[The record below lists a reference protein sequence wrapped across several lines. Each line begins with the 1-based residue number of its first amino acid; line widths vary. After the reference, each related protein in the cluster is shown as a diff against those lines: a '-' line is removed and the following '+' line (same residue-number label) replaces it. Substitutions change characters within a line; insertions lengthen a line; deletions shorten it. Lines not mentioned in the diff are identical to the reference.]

1 MVFQVRMV
9 KRYGKENRIK
19 KAENTRSRPI
29 FSTAISS
36 DNLLCSRGRLNVPRK
51 MYIGIAEILLTVHTL
66 GGGGGV
72 VNRPIYFPRP
82 RCPSIVLLAS
92 RKTTFPRS
100 LLKRITSYVPPS
112 SVSMVRLGRENTV
125 SCFLE
130 EALRE
135 LKVENDTATAIKRE
149 IAKFLWNN

>member
-51 MYIGIAEILLTVHTL
+51 MYIGIAEILLTVHTHWEGEEGHRKSAHL
-66 GGGGGV
+66 FSTAKMSLHCV
-72 VNRPIYFPRP
+72 TRLSKNYFSPLSVETNNLLRPP
-82 RCPSIVLLAS
+82 
-92 RKTTFPRS
+92 S
-100 LLKRITSYVPPS
+100 LL
-112 SVSMVRLGRENTV
+112 RLDG
-125 SCFLE
+125 
-130 EALRE
+130 
-135 LKVENDTATAIKRE
+135 
-149 IAKFLWNN
+149 